1 MQNKRSIGTDR
12 EAMAAE
18 YLEKKGYTILE
29 KNYRC
34 RVGEIDIVASKDN
47 FCVFV
52 EVKYRK
58 SAAYGLPQ
66 EAVGVKKQRTI
77 AFVANYYLM
86 EKKFPS
92 NQPVRFD
99 VIAILGNEITHIENA
114 FGM

>member
-1 MQNKRSIGTDR
+1 MQNKRTLGTDK
-12 EAMAAE
+12 EKLAAE

-34 RVGEIDIVASKDN
+34 RVGEIDIIASKDG
-47 FCVFV
+47 FCIFV

-58 SAAYGLPQ
+58 NAEYGMPQ
-66 EAVGVKKQRTI
+66 EAVGIKKQRTI

-86 EKKFPS
+86 EKRFSPDY
-92 NQPVRFD
+92 PVRFD

-114 FGM
+114 FGL